1 MVKPDFYGV
10 KGAHEIA
17 MILPQAS
24 EEYGPIAFYY
34 LIVVPEDKVF
44 RNPDQ
49 YLTEDVSVFMN
60 TSVILVIPQKTLC
73 LTQIEISFYIA
84 FIDI

>member
-10 KGAHEIA
+10 KGDHEIA

-34 LIVVPEDKVF
+34 LIVVPEDKEHNF
-44 RNPDQ
+44 KNPDQ
-49 YLTEDVSVFMN
+49 YLTDDVS
-60 TSVILVIPQKTLC
+60 
-73 LTQIEISFYIA
+73 
-84 FIDI
+84 FITCAGIM

>member
-10 KGAHEIA
+10 IGEYEVA

-34 LIVVPEDKVF
+34 LIVVPQTEEDTTYFKD
-44 RNPDQ
+44 PDQ
-49 YLTEDVSVFMN
+49 YLTDDVRMLLIQLLKCGCF
-60 TSVILVIPQKTLC
+60 
-73 LTQIEISFYIA
+73 
-84 FIDI
+84 